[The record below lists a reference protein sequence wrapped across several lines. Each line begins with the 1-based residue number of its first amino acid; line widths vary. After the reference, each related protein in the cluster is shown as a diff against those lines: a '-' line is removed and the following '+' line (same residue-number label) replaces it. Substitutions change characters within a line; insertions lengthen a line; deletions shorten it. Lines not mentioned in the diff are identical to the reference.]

1 MAPSSHPHTTYL
13 VAGMT
18 CEHCR
23 VAVTEEVT
31 QVAGVASVEVDLDSK
46 LVRVAGA
53 GVDRGAVIAAIDEA
67 GYDAVAA

>member
-1 MAPSSHPHTTYL
+1 MAPSIYL

-18 CEHCR
+18 CDHCK

-31 QVAGVASVEVDLDSK
+31 KVPGVAAVSVDLDSK
-46 LVRVAGA
+46 LVRIDGPAEHEALV
-53 GVDRGAVIAAIDEA
+53 AAIDEA